1 MNRKVLK
8 GYSMTKNKIDESKL
22 TGKIEKLFW
31 NIAACSV
38 VGTSHI
44 QSEEPC
50 HDSFAYKLFSD
61 GKLIIAVSDGA
72 GSAKRPKQGS
82 AFIVQ
87 SSIDFLIEKL
97 KKYIPDNE
105 NDWKELVKNTFKE
118 TRKKLVEFSESE
130 RCPLS
135 DYAATFLLV
144 VLTEEWTIGGLIGDS
159 AAVILTSDEGLYSIC
174 PPQKGEYANMTNFLT
189 KKDALDLLC
198 IHVKKDQA
206 RAVAAFSDGL
216 LELAVNIVKNKPHP
230 PFFNPLFSFI
240 AEIQDE
246 QEGTEHLVKF
256 LNSERINSRTDD
268 DKTLV
273 LASRKR
279 D

>member
-1 MNRKVLK
+1 
-8 GYSMTKNKIDESKL
+8 MTKNKTNENNL
-22 TGKIEKLFW
+22 TGKIEKSFW
-31 NIAACSV
+31 NIAGCSV

-50 HDSFAYKLFSD
+50 HDSFLYKILPD

-72 GSAKRPKQGS
+72 GSARKPKQGS
-82 AFIVQ
+82 GIIVQ
-87 SSIDFLIEKL
+87 SCIELLEKNIEKN
-97 KKYIPDNE
+97 IPDNE
-105 NDWKELVKNTFKE
+105 NAWNRLIKNIFEE
-118 TRKKLVEFSESE
+118 TRKKLVKISEIE
-130 RCPLS
+130 GCHLN

-144 VLTEEWTIGGLIGDS
+144 LLTEEWTIGGLIGDS
-159 AAVILTSDEGLYSIC
+159 AAVILTSDKGLYSIC

-189 KKDALDLLC
+189 KENALDFLC
-198 IHVKKDQA
+198 IHVKKGQA

-246 QEGTEHLVKF
+246 QEGTDHLAKF
-256 LNSERINSRTDD
+256 LASERVTSRTDD

-273 LASRKR
+273 LAIRKENVVER
-279 D
+279 

>member
-1 MNRKVLK
+1 
-8 GYSMTKNKIDESKL
+8 MTKNKIDESKL

-105 NDWKELVKNTFKE
+105 NDWKELVKIHS
-118 TRKKLVEFSESE
+118 RKPEKSWS
-130 RCPLS
+130 
-135 DYAATFLLV
+135 
-144 VLTEEWTIGGLIGDS
+144 
-159 AAVILTSDEGLYSIC
+159 
-174 PPQKGEYANMTNFLT
+174 NFL
-189 KKDALDLLC
+189 KAKD
-198 IHVKKDQA
+198 
-206 RAVAAFSDGL
+206 
-216 LELAVNIVKNKPHP
+216 
-230 PFFNPLFSFI
+230 
-240 AEIQDE
+240 
-246 QEGTEHLVKF
+246 
-256 LNSERINSRTDD
+256 
-268 DKTLV
+268 V
-273 LASRKR
+273 L
-279 D
+279 